1 MKQKPKGPGLK
12 KAPRSKKEEVRKV
25 LREAVSQSP
34 EFLIRLVGKRKAD
47 SLSASGSMPRY
58 RHD

>member
-12 KAPRSKKEEVRKV
+12 KAVRSKKEEVRKA
-25 LREAVSQSP
+25 LSDAVNQSP
-34 EFLIRLVGKRKAD
+34 EFLVRLVGKRRAD
-47 SLSASGSMPRY
+47 SLSGSSITPRY

>member
-12 KAPRSKKEEVRKV
+12 KAVRSKQEEVRKV
-25 LREAVSQSP
+25 LGEAVNQSP
-34 EFLIRLVGKRKAD
+34 EFLIRLVGKKRAD
-47 SLSASGSMPRY
+47 SLSDTRFTPRY